1 MNILFVCSVNKIRS
15 KTAEDYFSEVS
26 KDNFLSAGT
35 NIKTCLKEGTNPL
48 EKWMLE
54 WADVIHVMEKK
65 HKEEIVKSI
74 GTNFNKKINIL
85 NIKDVYKYYQKEL
98 IDILKEKIVL

>member
-15 KTAEDYFSEVS
+15 KTAEDYFS
-26 KDNFLSAGT
+26 GT